1 MAVMFFAYS
10 NMQKGRPNVAHNLF
24 LSVSGTMQDLYA
36 GGFLPNTG
44 GLGFPIPGRPG
55 IEYMN

>member
-1 MAVMFFAYS
+1 MFFAYS